1 MGNADL
7 TKQRANI
14 YKFLSTLYR
23 DEISE
28 DLVTKLTD
36 KEFVAK
42 LKDFS
47 KGCKFSDL
55 GKGLSKMAKYLARG
69 KLNHYKDLS
78 YEYADI
84 FLNAGENPAL
94 PYESVHA
101 TGEPVVMQKSVFDVR
116 AAYRNAGV
124 HKSDDY
130 KDLDDY
136 IAVELE
142 FVRHLLEKGDIAAA
156 ADFLNNHLMNWIP
169 EFHAA
174 LYGAA
179 VLDFYKG
186 LSAFTLSFLFHDL
199 YPENPDYQITVKD
212 LSEIIDQLKLGDDY
226 VTLAQGAKE
235 EGPEK
240 AIPSHCYTCGA
251 LCGQVG
257 TVKDGILLKTAGLK
271 GDPKSG
277 GLICPKGANNRSYVY
292 SAHRLKEPLIKENG
306 RFRKASWD
314 EALDLVAEKLKS
326 FDPATVLYFRGN
338 DWNNF
343 YHEALFDHYGA
354 HKVTHRPM
362 CDNAIRMANEH
373 NLNDKRPWLNTE
385 ESDYMVFFGQNPL
398 GTSYGWRQ
406 TGMIKKAVK
415 RGAKLVVFDPRKSES
430 AAAATD
436 WIQPIPGTDGAI
448 ATAMCF
454 VIVKNDL
461 YDKDFVENWT
471 HGFEDFKKRLLGEE
485 DGVARTPEWAEK
497 ISGVPAETI
506 ERIAREFATAKA
518 KGVGSWAGTSQC
530 PNGYETTMAV
540 QALNGLCGTFD
551 APGGPSLP
559 FKRKLKPA
567 WGEGQTK
574 PPANSPPKLD
584 KVNMWAGAI
593 PSYFPKDVA
602 EGKIKAMVNWF
613 GDPILSWGNEE
624 ATAKACKDLEFLVT
638 IDAWMPNVGPLSDV
652 VLPDVVA
659 QEDSQLKPDWLYEA
673 FIAYYA
679 QLVKPLYN
687 VRPWWWMCKQIANRL
702 GLGDHFPWEDISEC
716 QENMLKD
723 TPWSF
728 DEVKKNGFL
737 ITDEAEYYKYKKWG
751 SLNVPD
757 GYGSSGK
764 TKTGKYNF
772 KNPVAEEK
780 GAETLP
786 DYVDPPEVLKPD
798 EDFPLIFGNFRLLEH
813 EHSSTFNNFGLMKI
827 RPTNPLW
834 INTEDAKERGI
845 QEGDKVIV
853 RSPWGQKTLF
863 AHPTEDIRKGVV
875 GSGGGY
881 GHIRGIE
888 GDPKYPQF
896 GGTNTPGL
904 IKANTPDPNG
914 GNPMIKYIKVQVE
927 AAA

>member
-199 YPENPDYQITVKD
+199 YPENQDYQGIVKD

-786 DYVDPPEVLKPD
+786 DYVDPPEDLKPD

-853 RSPWGQKTLF
+853 RSPWGKKTLF

>member
-7 TKQRANI
+7 TKQRANV

-28 DLVTKLTD
+28 DLVKKLTD
-36 KEFVAK
+36 KEFVTK
-42 LKDFS
+42 LKGFS
-47 KGCKFSDL
+47 ESCPFSDL
-55 GKGLSKMAKYLARG
+55 GKGLEMMAKYLAKS
-69 KLNHYKDLS
+69 KLNHYRDLG

-84 FLNAGENPAL
+84 FLNAGQNPAL

-116 AAYRNAGV
+116 AAYRKAGV
-124 HKSDDY
+124 HKSEDY

-142 FVRHLLEKGDIAAA
+142 FVRHLLEKGDSEAA
-156 ADFLNNHLMNWIP
+156 ADFLNKHLMNWIP
-169 EFHAA
+169 AFHSA
-174 LYGAA
+174 LYVGT

-186 LSAFTLSFLFHDL
+186 LSLFTLSFLFHDL
-199 YPENPDYQITVKD
+199 YQENKDYQGVLEGLNT
-212 LSEIIDQLKLGDDY
+212 LIDQLKLSDDY

-235 EGPEK
+235 EEPEK
-240 AIPSHCYTCGA
+240 DIPSHCYTCGA

-257 TVKDGILLKTAGLK
+257 TVKDGILMKTAGLK

-292 SAHRLKEPLIKENG
+292 SAYRLKEPLIKENG
-306 RFRKASWD
+306 RFRKASWE
-314 EALDLVAEKLKS
+314 EALDLVAEKLKA

-385 ESDYMVFFGQNPL
+385 ESDYMIFFGQNPL
-398 GTSYGWRQ
+398 ATSYGRRQ
-406 TGMIKKAVK
+406 VGNIKKALK
-415 RGAKLVVFDPRKSES
+415 RGAKMVVFDPRKSDS
-430 AAAATD
+430 AAAATE
-436 WIQPIPGTDGAI
+436 WIQPYPGTDGAI
-448 ATAMCF
+448 ATAMCY

-461 YDKDFVENWT
+461 YHKDFVENWT

-506 ERIAREFATAKA
+506 ERIAKEFATAKA

-530 PNGYETTMAV
+530 PNGYETTMAI

-593 PSYFPKDVA
+593 PSYFPRDVA

-613 GDPILSWGNEE
+613 GDPILSWGNQL
-624 ATAKACKDLEFLVT
+624 ATTKACKDLEFLVT

-659 QEDSQLKPDWLYEA
+659 CEDSQVKPDWLYEA
-673 FIAYYA
+673 FIGYFA

-687 VRPWWWMCKQIANRL
+687 VRPWWWMCRQIAMRM
-702 GLGDHFPWEDISEC
+702 GLGEYFPWEDISEAH
-716 QENMLKD
+716 ENMLKG

-728 DEVKKNGFL
+728 EELKKKGFI
-737 ITDEAEYYKYKKWG
+737 ITDGAEYYKYKKWG
-751 SLNVPD
+751 SLNVPE

-786 DYVDPPEVLKPD
+786 DYVEPPEELKPD
-798 EDFPLIFGNFRLLEH
+798 KDYPLIFGNFRILEH
-813 EHSSTFNNFGLMKI
+813 EHSSTFNNYALMKI

-834 INTEDAKERGI
+834 INTKDAEERGI
-845 QEGDKVIV
+845 KEGDKVIV
-853 RSPWGQKTLF
+853 RSPWGHKILI
-863 AHPTEDIRKGVV
+863 AYPTGDIREGVV

-881 GHIRGIE
+881 GHIRGLE
-888 GDPKYPQF
+888 ADPKYPQF
-896 GGTNTPGL
+896 GGVNTPGI
-904 IKANTPDPNG
+904 IKANAPDPNG
-914 GNPMIKYIKVQVE
+914 GNPMIKYVKVQVE

>member
-7 TKQRANI
+7 TKQRANV

-28 DLVTKLTD
+28 DLVAKLTG

-42 LKDFS
+42 LKNFS
-47 KGCKFSDL
+47 KECNFSDL
-55 GKGLSKMAKYLARG
+55 GKGLDMMAKYLARG
-69 KLNHYKDLS
+69 KLNQHKDLS

-94 PYESVHA
+94 PYESVHS

-116 AAYRNAGV
+116 AAFRKAGV

-130 KDLDDY
+130 KDFDDY

-142 FVRHLLEKGDIAAA
+142 FVRYLLEKGD
-156 ADFLNNHLMNWIP
+156 AD
-169 EFHAA
+169 A
-174 LYGAA
+174 
-179 VLDFYKG
+179 
-186 LSAFTLSFLFHDL
+186 
-199 YPENPDYQITVKD
+199 
-212 LSEIIDQLKLGDDY
+212 
-226 VTLAQGAKE
+226 
-235 EGPEK
+235 
-240 AIPSHCYTCGA
+240 
-251 LCGQVG
+251 
-257 TVKDGILLKTAGLK
+257 
-271 GDPKSG
+271 
-277 GLICPKGANNRSYVY
+277 
-292 SAHRLKEPLIKENG
+292 
-306 RFRKASWD
+306 
-314 EALDLVAEKLKS
+314 
-326 FDPATVLYFRGN
+326 
-338 DWNNF
+338 
-343 YHEALFDHYGA
+343 
-354 HKVTHRPM
+354 
-362 CDNAIRMANEH
+362 
-373 NLNDKRPWLNTE
+373 
-385 ESDYMVFFGQNPL
+385 
-398 GTSYGWRQ
+398 
-406 TGMIKKAVK
+406 
-415 RGAKLVVFDPRKSES
+415 

-448 ATAMCF
+448 ATAMCY
-454 VIVKNDL
+454 VIVKNEL

-506 ERIAREFATAKA
+506 DRIAREFAAAKA

-584 KVNMWAGAI
+584 KANMWAGAI
-593 PSYFPKDVA
+593 PSYFPKNVA
-602 EGKIKAMVNWF
+602 EGKIKAMINWF
-613 GDPILSWGNEE
+613 GDPILSWGNEI
-624 ATAKACKDLEFLVT
+624 ATAKACRDLEFLVT

-659 QEDSQLKPDWLYEA
+659 AEDSQVKADWLYEA

-679 QLVKPLYN
+679 QLVKPVYN
-687 VRPWWWMCKQIANRL
+687 VRPWWWMCKHIANRL
-702 GLGDHFPWEDISEC
+702 GLGEHFPWEDINEAN
-716 QENMLKD
+716 ENMLTG

-728 DEVKKNGFL
+728 EELKEKGFI

-751 SLNVPD
+751 SLNVPE

-780 GAETLP
+780 GAEALP
-786 DYVDPPEVLKPD
+786 DYIEPPAELKPD
-798 EDFPLIFGNFRLLEH
+798 DDYPLIFGNFRLLEH
-813 EHSSTFNNFGLMKI
+813 EHSSTFNNYALMKL

-834 INTEDAKERGI
+834 VNVKDAEARGI
-845 QEGDKVIV
+845 EKGDKVIV
-853 RSPWGQKTLF
+853 RSPWGHKTLV
-863 AHPTEDIRKGVV
+863 ATPTEDIREGTV
-875 GSGGGY
+875 GSAGGY
-881 GHIRGIE
+881 GHIRGLE
-888 GDPKYPQF
+888 ADPKYRQF

-904 IKANTPDPNG
+904 IKPNTPDPNA

-927 AAA
+927 AA

>member
-1 MGNADL
+1 MGNVDL
-7 TKQRANI
+7 AKQRANV
-14 YKFLSTLYR
+14 YKFFSTLYR

-28 DLVTKLTD
+28 DLVAKLTD
-36 KEFVAK
+36 KEFVAE

-55 GKGLSKMAKYLARG
+55 GKGLGMMAKYLAKR

-78 YEYADI
+78 YEYADL
-84 FLNAGENPAL
+84 FLNAGVNPAL

-101 TGEPVVMQKSVFDVR
+101 KGEPVLMQKSVFDVR
-116 AAYRNAGV
+116 GAYRNAGV
-124 HKSDDY
+124 HKSEDY

-142 FVRHLLEKGDIAAA
+142 FVRHLLEKGDTAAA
-156 ADFLNNHLMNWIP
+156 ADFLNSHLMNWIP

-179 VLDFYKG
+179 DLDFYKG
-186 LSAFTLSFLFHDL
+186 LSAFTLSFLFHDC
-199 YPENPDYQITVKD
+199 YPENPDYQSAVKD
-212 LSEIIDQLKLGDDY
+212 LSEVIDQLKLGVEY
-226 VTLAQGAKE
+226 VTLAKGAKKE
-235 EGPEK
+235 APEK
-240 AIPSHCYTCGA
+240 AIPTHCYTCGA

-257 TVKDGILLKTAGLK
+257 TVKDGILMKTVGLK

-314 EALDLVAEKLKS
+314 EALDLVADKLKS
-326 FDPATVLYFRGN
+326 FDPATVAYFRGN

-354 HKVTHRPM
+354 HKITHRPM

-398 GTSYGWRQ
+398 ATSYGIKQ
-406 TGMIKKAVK
+406 TGMIKKALK
-415 RGAKLVVFDPRKSES
+415 RGAKLVVFDPRKSET

-448 ATAMCF
+448 ATAMCY

-471 HGFEDFKKRLLGEE
+471 HGFEDFKKRLMGEE
-485 DGVARTPEWAEK
+485 DGVVRTPEWAEK
-497 ISGVPAETI
+497 ISGVSAQTI
-506 ERIAREFATAKA
+506 ERIAREFAAAKA
-518 KGVGSWAGTSQC
+518 KGVGSWAGSAQC
-530 PNGYETTMAV
+530 PNGYENTMAI

-574 PPANSPPKLD
+574 PPANSPAKLD

-593 PSYFPKDVA
+593 PACFPKNVA
-602 EGKIKAMVNWF
+602 EGKIKAMINWF

-624 ATAKACKDLEFLVT
+624 ATAKACKDLEFLAT

-659 QEDSQLKPDWLYEA
+659 CEDSQVKADWLYDA
-673 FIAYYA
+673 FIGYYA
-679 QLVKPLYN
+679 QLVKPIYN

-702 GLGDHFPWEDISEC
+702 GLGEYFPWEDISET
-716 QENMLKD
+716 QENMLKG

-728 DEVKKNGFL
+728 EELKEKGFI
-737 ITDEAEYYKYKKWG
+737 ITDKAEYYKYKKWG
-751 SLNVPD
+751 SLNVPA

-780 GAETLP
+780 GAETMP
-786 DYVDPPEVLKPD
+786 DHIEPPAELKPD
-798 EDFPLIFGNFRLLEH
+798 NDYPLIFGNFRLLEH
-813 EHSSTFNNFGLMKI
+813 EHSSTFNNYALMKM

-834 INTEDAKERGI
+834 INVKDAEERGI
-845 QEGDKVIV
+845 KQGDKVTV
-853 RSPWGQKTLF
+853 TSPWGQKTLF
-863 AHPTEDIRKGVV
+863 ANPTEDIKKGVV
-875 GSGGGY
+875 GSAGGY
-881 GHIRGIE
+881 GHIRGLE
-888 GDPKYPQF
+888 ADPKYRQF
-896 GGTNTPGL
+896 GGTNTPGMS
-904 IKANTPDPNG
+904 KFNAPDPNG

-927 AAA
+927 AA

>member
-1 MGNADL
+1 MENADL
-7 TKQRANI
+7 MKQRANV

-23 DEISE
+23 DEIPE

-47 KGCKFSDL
+47 KGCKYSDL
-55 GKGLSKMAKYLARG
+55 GKGLDMMAKYLARG

-116 AAYRNAGV
+116 AAYRKAGV

-142 FVRHLLEKGDIAAA
+142 FVRHLLEKGNADAA

-169 EFHAA
+169 GFHAA

-199 YPENPDYQITVKD
+199 YPENPDYQITVKG

-226 VTLAQGAKE
+226 VTLAKGAKE

-240 AIPSHCYTCGA
+240 AIPTHCYTCGA

-257 TVKDGILLKTAGLK
+257 TVRDGILLKTGGLK

-306 RFRKASWD
+306 RFRKASWE

-326 FDPATVLYFRGN
+326 FDPASVLYFRGN

-398 GTSYGWRQ
+398 ATSYGWRQ
-406 TGMIKKAVK
+406 VGNIRKALK

-430 AAAATD
+430 AAVATD

-448 ATAMCF
+448 ATAMCY
-454 VIVKNDL
+454 VIVKNEL

-506 ERIAREFATAKA
+506 ERIAREFAAAKA

-602 EGKIKAMVNWF
+602 EGKIKAMINWF
-613 GDPILSWGNEE
+613 GDPILSWGNEV

-638 IDAWMPNVGPLSDV
+638 IDAWMPNVGPVSDV

-659 QEDSQLKPDWLYEA
+659 CEDSQVKADWLYEA

-702 GLGDHFPWEDISEC
+702 GLGEHFPWEDINEAN
-716 QENMLKD
+716 ENMLKG
-723 TPWSF
+723 TQWSF
-728 DEVKKNGFL
+728 EELKEKGFI

-751 SLNVPD
+751 SLNVPE

-772 KNPVAEEK
+772 RNPVAEEK
-780 GAETLP
+780 GAETMP
-786 DYVDPPEVLKPD
+786 DYIEPPEELKPD
-798 EDFPLIFGNFRLLEH
+798 NDYPLIFGNFRLLEH
-813 EHSSTFNNFGLMKI
+813 EHSSTFNNYALMRI

-834 INTEDAKERGI
+834 INVKDAEERGI
-845 QEGDKVIV
+845 KKGDKVIV
-853 RSPWGQKTLF
+853 RSPWGHKILV

-881 GHIRGIE
+881 GHIRGLE
-888 GDPKYPQF
+888 GDPKYRQF

-904 IKANTPDPNG
+904 MKPNAPDPNG

-927 AAA
+927 AA